1 MDSVFCGGWYHHL
14 CGAIPAAGGL
24 DRRPQVSRKTRSQ
37 RNQEREQ
44 TFFIILTSLAI
55 VAMVGLILY
64 KAVNG

>member
-1 MDSVFCGGWYHHL
+1 
-14 CGAIPAAGGL
+14 
-24 DRRPQVSRKTRSQ
+24 VSRKTRSQ

-55 VAMVGLILY
+55 VAMVAIILY